1 MSRQANIPN
10 NLTFIPS
17 GYTGETNLTVPTGNY
32 VPANGYHDHTYTN
45 SNQYYARW
53 ITQKNS
59 TGYVYYTFSISGIPS
74 NATITSV
81 SCIAKIYV
89 SSTSNIENTNIQL
102 YTGTTAKGSSSTF
115 DSTTNTNTVTIN
127 GGNSWTISEVN
138 NIRLRFGCYRNN
150 KGSNIYIYFAGATL
164 VINYTIP
171 GIEYEVS
178 FLNTSKNVT
187 SVPSSSTYILEN
199 KNTYVGFYN
208 ISSFDD
214 IEIVDNSN
222 DIIDSLVYYNVGTHS
237 TSLIPNALISGNNVS
252 NANNGLTN
260 ETSTTYAEVPSNTA
274 NYLLYSFETP
284 ILPPNAV
291 ITSVSCIAKAQH
303 TRVYTPAA
311 GEIQLYCGLTS
322 KGSLSTFNDSSN
334 NTTSTITLDTGT
346 WTNEELNDIRIRIGT
361 NYNSSDYYL
370 RFYGATFTVNY
381 TLAENTYIYAIQNIS
396 ADHLIEISDLTEY
409 YLISGTST
417 LSGASFSNLPKKI
430 GPKKYGTDYLVN
442 LTGISNIYSF
452 VLYDNEVNVTRFV
465 DNYQYP
471 IQNINENHV
480 LLIEE
485 ANYFSVTG
493 SSSVSGISIT
503 GTSNKVYENNN
514 ITVTITGVSN
524 IHALKLTDNNVEVS
538 ANIEYINNSYQ
549 YTIENI
555 DRNHT
560 LTISQQDRVNITT
573 SSSYSGATLS
583 SSVSSIYKGES
594 AALTLNVSNIDLVSI
609 RVNNKTM
616 ITGLFEGNGPY
627 TCILTDIREN
637 LSIVVIEKIT
647 YNITVTDNSSF
658 GNITPIGTA
667 TIDAGYEAEYLISS
681 EYFDRI
687 YLKDNGVIVNNNI
700 EQHYEHDDGTANT
713 VLGNYTLVSGS
724 FNGSGA
730 TFFSGRVG
738 QGENASTTTNNYYS
752 SGSSSSIVV
761 FNYDLTFTN
770 IPSDAIIARLYV
782 RINGHAES
790 TSQSSEYMCAQL
802 VIGDTAI
809 SDELN
814 FKNVGTSNSTQTIE
828 ATILP
833 TVAQLSNLKLKCRLG
848 YYGGAINGATCYIE
862 YYTENEY
869 HSYTI
874 SNVSETHTLVLSDR
888 PTYQLTSS
896 STTQNGIIT
905 PSSITV
911 YERNSV
917 IFVIDAIGILTLS
930 LSDNGTNVTE
940 NIVYENGEFRY
951 IIESVEGIHTL
962 VLNDKA
968 PDTRIYIK
976 INGEYIAASKVF
988 KKISGSWCEQTSFT
1002 NIFESNKIYINK

>member
-1 MSRQANIPN
+1 M
-10 NLTFIPS
+10 
-17 GYTGETNLTVPTGNY
+17 
-32 VPANGYHDHTYTN
+32 
-45 SNQYYARW
+45 
-53 ITQKNS
+53 
-59 TGYVYYTFSISGIPS
+59 
-74 NATITSV
+74 
-81 SCIAKIYV
+81 
-89 SSTSNIENTNIQL
+89 
-102 YTGTTAKGSSSTF
+102 
-115 DSTTNTNTVTIN
+115 
-127 GGNSWTISEVN
+127 
-138 NIRLRFGCYRNN
+138 
-150 KGSNIYIYFAGATL
+150 
-164 VINYTIP
+164 
-171 GIEYEVS
+171 
-178 FLNTSKNVT
+178 
-187 SVPSSSTYILEN
+187 
-199 KNTYVGFYN
+199 
-208 ISSFDD
+208 
-214 IEIVDNSN
+214 
-222 DIIDSLVYYNVGTHS
+222 
-237 TSLIPNALISGNNVS
+237 
-252 NANNGLTN
+252 
-260 ETSTTYAEVPSNTA
+260 
-274 NYLLYSFETP
+274 
-284 ILPPNAV
+284 
-291 ITSVSCIAKAQH
+291 
-303 TRVYTPAA
+303 
-311 GEIQLYCGLTS
+311 
-322 KGSLSTFNDSSN
+322 
-334 NTTSTITLDTGT
+334 
-346 WTNEELNDIRIRIGT
+346 
-361 NYNSSDYYL
+361 
-370 RFYGATFTVNY
+370 
-381 TLAENTYIYAIQNIS
+381 
-396 ADHLIEISDLTEY
+396 
-409 YLISGTST
+409 ISGTST
-417 LSGASFSNLPKKI
+417 LSGASFTNLPKKI

-465 DNYQYP
+465 DNYQYL
-471 IQNINENHV
+471 IQNINEDHV

-493 SSSVSGISIT
+493 SSSVSGVSIT

-538 ANIEYINNSYQ
+538 ANIEYVNNSYQ

-555 DRNHT
+555 NSNHT
-560 LTISQQDRVNITT
+560 LIISQQDRVTITT
-573 SSSYSGATLS
+573 SSSYSGATLT

-594 AALTLNVSNIDLVSI
+594 ATLTLNVSNIDLVSV
-609 RVNNKTM
+609 RVNNKIM

-627 TCILTDIREN
+627 TCTLTDIREN
-637 LSIVVIEKIT
+637 LTIVVIEKIT
-647 YNITVTDNSSF
+647 YNITATDNSSF
-658 GNITPIGTA
+658 GNITPTGTT
-667 TIDAGYEAEYLISS
+667 TIDASYEAEYLISS

-687 YLKDNGVIVNNNI
+687 YLKDNGVIVNDSI
-700 EQHYEHDDGTANT
+700 EYHYEHNDGIANI

-724 FNGSGA
+724 FSGSGA

-738 QGENASTTTNNYYS
+738 QGENASTTTSNYYS
-752 SGSSSSIVV
+752 GGSGSTAV
-761 FNYDLTFTN
+761 FNYELIFTD
-770 IPSDAIIARLYV
+770 IPSDAIITRLYV
-782 RINGHAES
+782 NVNGHAES
-790 TSQSSEYMCAQL
+790 TTEGSEYMCAQL

-814 FKNVGTSNSTQTIE
+814 FKNVGKNNSTQTIE
-828 ATILP
+828 ATTLP

-896 STTQNGIIT
+896 STTQNGTIT

-940 NIVYENGEFRY
+940 NIVYEDGEFRY

-988 KKISGSWCEQTSFT
+988 KKISDSWCEQTSFT
-1002 NIFESNKIYINK
+1002 NLFETNKIYINK